1 LKKILFILIS
11 IAIFEVN
18 VIAQDS
24 IKRKQLPREY
34 FITDI
39 SEKLNIALFFLNNK
53 SDFLLTGDKSARI
66 NYAPNDYG
74 VLGIS
79 VRLNWL
85 GLAFGYAPKNLQE
98 NLKGTTTYTNFKLNS
113 YGKKMGFDIYYLDY
127 SGFFLENTKEVFG
140 ANYVP
145 KHYIRPDL
153 NTLNIGANYYYIFNH
168 KRYSYRSTFI
178 QNEIQKHSAGSFLLN
193 GSLNY
198 FYLTADSA
206 IVPRQVD
213 SLFSREAN
221 IKKGSFY
228 NLSIMPGYGHTFVW
242 KQRLF
247 FTLSIC
253 GGLNLQQQHYTSE
266 TKKGEVIFNEFVFIP
281 RAMAR
286 SGIGYNSPTFFT
298 GFTAVGDIYNLP
310 LGPKERISYGVGSIS
325 FYLGYHFNLP
335 KSITKYTD
343 YMKKFPN
350 LNFQKASY

>member
-1 LKKILFILIS
+1 M
-11 IAIFEVN
+11 
-18 VIAQDS
+18 AQDS

-39 SEKLNIALFFLNNK
+39 SEKLNIGLFFLNNK
-53 SDFLLTGDKSARI
+53 SDFSLTGDKSVKI
-66 NYAPNDYG
+66 NYSPNDYG
-74 VLGIS
+74 VLGVS

-85 GLAFGYAPKNLQE
+85 GLAFGYAPKNMQE
-98 NLKGTTTYTNFKLNS
+98 NFKGTTTYTNFKLNS
-113 YGKKMGFDIYYLDY
+113 YGKKMGFDVYYLDY
-127 SGFFLENTKEVFG
+127 SGFFLDNTKEVFG
-140 ANYVP
+140 ANYVA
-145 KHYIRPDL
+145 KHYLRPDL

-198 FYLTADSA
+198 FYLAADSS

-228 NLSIMPGYGHTFVW
+228 NLSIMPGYGHTFVL
-242 KQRLF
+242 KQKFF

-253 GGLNLQQQHYTSE
+253 GGLNLQQQYYTSNV
-266 TKKGEVIFNEFVFIP
+266 KNGERVFNEFVAIP

-286 SGIGYNSPTFFT
+286 TGIGYNSSTFFT
-298 GFTAVGDIYNLP
+298 GFTILGDIYNLP
-310 LGPKERISYGVGSIS
+310 LGPKERISYSVGSIS
-325 FYLGYHFNLP
+325 FYFGYHFSLP
-335 KSITKYTD
+335 KSVTKYTD
-343 YMKKFPN
+343 KMKKFPN